1 MKPPTRT
8 VTDVALFELEVAVNA
23 TSCQSSP
30 RIISPFQI
38 PARQKSLFRFADTA
52 AAGPDTTG
60 SLSSENVR
68 LRVEYTST
76 DLYQWLEYHSS
87 LAASDNHLFSFR
99 DPHRH
104 FPNMCLVIHRKS
116 LCPKVGFRTWNRPQR
131 VNGIGALGTLCL
143 RQYIKRYRLR
153 VGNLDAL

>member
-1 MKPPTRT
+1 MYEAPDQDG
-8 VTDVALFELEVAVNA
+8 TDVALFELEVAVNA

-76 DLYQWLEYHSS
+76 DLYQWVEYHSS

-99 DPHRH
+99 GPHRH
-104 FPNMCLVIHRKS
+104 FPICVWSSIES
-116 LCPKVGFRTWNRPQR
+116 LYAPKWGSAH
-131 VNGIGALGTLCL
+131 GI
-143 RQYIKRYRLR
+143 
-153 VGNLDAL
+153 VPNE